1 MSLRIRIMVATR
13 ARMFPFLWDGVGE
26 DITTTAI
33 TADIAME
40 GIRDGIV
47 GDIRGGI
54 GKRTLALILIGGYR
68 HERYPIFISSSG
80 R

>member
-1 MSLRIRIMVATR
+1 MY
-13 ARMFPFLWDGVGE
+13 PFLWGGVGE
-26 DITTTAI
+26 DTATATDI
-33 TADIAME
+33 MADIAME

-54 GKRTLALILIGGYR
+54 GKRTLALRLIGGYR